1 MQQILILGV
10 AFFLT
15 ANLLGQDRDNRPLPK
30 FPSQPYAV
38 LKDSVYGWS
47 YSLDGQWLRRQ
58 KTIPVIGVS
67 RNKGFYESEE
77 NLLGL
82 DNFSSLRAYRI
93 QYGKDSLLCLVKVYK
108 EGRYRYPARKRG
120 WDEFFSAYYFIL
132 PFDQWASMLD
142 KYDDGEVH
150 VLRMEALDGR
160 KLKNVDPDEILAE
173 IKELALLRPDY
184 DRNLAV
190 HLQIVDKPK
199 RVRFQLVSLHD
210 IFPDVEGVRQDF
222 TRNGKTVYGSEV
234 LFDYFYYETD
244 YYQFLPLTKP
254 GLMSTPEQDN

>member
-30 FPSQPYAV
+30 FPNQPYAV

-142 KYDDGEVH
+142 KHDDGEVH